1 VPNLYRYKV
10 RDKSGDLITGVVRGE
25 NEAAVETYLESLE
38 FLPIKISAERKSSI
52 LQLLNFRR
60 GKPRLEDL
68 ILVSRKL
75 STLYRAGIPIV
86 KTFEI
91 ASEQYEDSPF
101 GDVLLAIRDDLER
114 GEQLSA
120 SIAKHPRIFSTI
132 FASSVRAAEASG
144 KLDLVL
150 EKLADAME
158 QELIT
163 REEVGKALRYPLMVI
178 VAIAIAVAILMTF
191 VVPKFM
197 EFYGAYGAE
206 LPLPTQM
213 VIAVSTFFS
222 SMWYVIFP
230 ATIGVGYAL
239 MRLIKKPEMRRVVD
253 SFLLRV
259 PILNGLLVKT
269 ALSRFSHILSV
280 LIASGTPLIQS
291 LEIVKD
297 AIGNVIIGSEVGKL
311 GSGLRE
317 GKTLDECRY
326 HMRHFPKIA
335 ISLIH
340 VGLESG
346 TLELTLSEISR
357 YFDREVRYM
366 SSRLTS
372 LLEPFL
378 IAIMGGMV
386 LVLALA
392 IFLPMWSMISIFKG

>member
-10 RDKSGDLITGVVRGE
+10 RDKSGDLISGVVRGE
-25 NEAAVETYLESLE
+25 SEASVEIYLESLE
-38 FLPIKISAERKSSI
+38 FMPIKISVERKSS
-52 LQLLNFRR
+52 LRQLLNFRR

-68 ILVSRKL
+68 ILVNRKL

-86 KTFEI
+86 KSLEI
-91 ASEQYEDSPF
+91 VSEQYEDSPF
-101 GDVLLAIRDDLER
+101 GDVLLAVRDDIER
-114 GEQLSA
+114 GELLSA
-120 SIAKHPRIFSTI
+120 SIAKHPRFFSTI
-132 FASSVRAAEASG
+132 YVSSVRAAEASG
-144 KLDLVL
+144 KLDVVL
-150 EKLADAME
+150 ESLADAME
-158 QELIT
+158 QEAIT
-163 REEVGKALRYPLMVI
+163 REEIGKALRYPVMVV

-197 EFYGAYGAE
+197 EFYSSYDAE
-206 LPLPTQM
+206 LPMPTQII
-213 VIAVSTFFS
+213 IAISSLFS
-222 SMWYVIFP
+222 SMWYIIFP
-230 ATIGVGYAL
+230 AMIGAGYAL
-239 MRLIKKPEMRRVVD
+239 TRLIRRPEMRRIVD
-253 SFLLRV
+253 SFLLKV
-259 PILNGLLVKT
+259 PILSSLLVKT
-269 ALSRFSHILSV
+269 SLSRFSHILSV

-291 LEIVKD
+291 LDIVKD
-297 AIGNVIIGSEVGKL
+297 AVGNVIIGSEVGKL

-317 GKTLDECRY
+317 GKTLDECRH
-326 HMRHFPKIA
+326 HMQHFPKIA

-392 IFLPMWSMISIFKG
+392 IFLPMWNLISIFKG

>member
-1 VPNLYRYKV
+1 MPNLYRYKV
-10 RDKSGDLITGVVRGE
+10 RDKSGDLISGVVRGE

-38 FLPIKISAERKSSI
+38 FLPIKISVERKSS
-52 LQLLNFRR
+52 LRQLLSFSR

-68 ILVSRKL
+68 ILVNRKL
-75 STLYRAGIPIV
+75 ATLYRAGIPIV

-91 ASEQYEDSPF
+91 VSEQYEDSPF

-120 SIAKHPRIFSTI
+120 SIAKHPRFFSTI
-132 FASSVRAAEASG
+132 YASSVRAAEASG

-158 QELIT
+158 QEAIT
-163 REEVGKALRYPLMVI
+163 REEIGKALRYPIMVI
-178 VAIAIAVAILMTF
+178 VAIGIAVIVLMTF

-197 EFYGAYGAE
+197 DFYSSYDAE
-206 LPLPTQM
+206 LPLPTQI
-213 VIAVSTFFS
+213 VIAVSSFFS

-230 ATIGVGYAL
+230 AMIGTCYAL
-239 MRLIKKPEMRRVVD
+239 AQLIKRPEMRRVVD
-253 SFLLRV
+253 SFLLKV
-259 PILNGLLVKT
+259 PVLSSLLVKT

-291 LEIVKD
+291 LDIVKD
-297 AIGNVIIGSEVGKL
+297 AVGNVIIGSEVGKL
-311 GSGLRE
+311 SSGLRE
-317 GKTLDECRY
+317 GRSLDECRH
-326 HMRHFPKIA
+326 HMRHFPKLA
-335 ISLIH
+335 MSLIH

-346 TLELTLSEISR
+346 TLELTLNEISR
-357 YFDREVRYM
+357 YFDREVQYM

-392 IFLPMWSMISIFKG
+392 IFLPMWNLISIFRG